1 MVRVIKS
8 GKYLQMLREMLK
20 DYDLE
25 TLKLVNK
32 RVDLFIRNSSDTR
45 LRNHP
50 LSGKMA
56 GQFAFSITDDI
67 RIIYEIVGKNIV
79 RFLAIGPHEKV
90 Y

>member
-1 MVRVIKS
+1 MLEELLTEDPNLLSQISQLIK
-8 GKYLQMLREMLK
+8 
-20 DYDLE
+20 
-25 TLKLVNK
+25 
-32 RVDLFIRNSSDTR
+32 LFKKNPRDTR
-45 LRNHP
+45 LRNHK

-67 RIIYEIVGKNIV
+67 RIIYKITGKNTV